1 MLAKRLLALAA
12 TLLVV
17 LVATLLSVRGHDAV
31 TDLAEGLVGASCA
44 QSCTPFEIVWVGDIM
59 LGDRAQRHIDQHGY
73 EWPFEHVR
81 PLLANAFVIGNAEA
95 PITTRS
101 EPYFR
106 EQKFSY
112 NVQPVAAVA
121 LASVGFEAIG
131 LSNNHALDRGPEGL
145 RDTIRNA
152 QEAGLHTFGAG
163 MSDAEASA
171 PLLVDTGYGTVAVLG
186 FGREWNYGAVAGP
199 ERAGTIPYTADA
211 IGRLKEAATA
221 AGARWVVAYVHW
233 GENYEEVNGD
243 QRRVAETF
251 ARAGY
256 DLVVG
261 AHPHLAQ
268 EVEIV
273 RGMPVLYSLGNFTF
287 GSPGGYTRKAPGYS
301 LTARTGFGPDGL
313 LSIEL
318 TCIATDN
325 DDVKFQPRLCT
336 TSQSQALMKR
346 LGSAVTLTGEKGVV
360 TWDRPQG

>member
-1 MLAKRLLALAA
+1 MLAKRLLALGA

-17 LVATLLSVRGHDAV
+17 LVAMLLSVRGQDAV
-31 TDLAEGLVGASCA
+31 TDLAGGLVGGSCA
-44 QSCTPFEIVWVGDIM
+44 QSCAPFEIVWVGDIM
-59 LGDRAQRHIDQHGY
+59 LGDRAQRQIDQHGY
-73 EWPFEHVR
+73 EWPFEQVR

-95 PITTRS
+95 PITTRA

-112 NVQPVAAVA
+112 NVQPAAAVA
-121 LASVGFEAIG
+121 LANVGFEAIG

-145 RDTIRNA
+145 RDTIRHG
-152 QEAGLHTFGAG
+152 QEAGLRTFGAG
-163 MSDAEASA
+163 MSDTEASA
-171 PLLVDTGYGTVAVLG
+171 PLLIDTGYGTVAVLV
-186 FGREWNYGAVAGP
+186 FGRDWNYAAVAAPDRAATTPNTP
-199 ERAGTIPYTADA
+199 EA
-211 IGRLKEAATA
+211 IGRIKEAAMA

-243 QRRVAETF
+243 QRRAAEAF

-268 EVEIV
+268 EIDIV

-287 GSPGGYTRKAPGYS
+287 GSPGGYSRKAPGYS

-313 LSIEL
+313 MSIEL

-325 DDVKFQPRLCT
+325 EVVKFQPRPCT
-336 TSQSQALMKR
+336 AAQSQTLLKR
-346 LGSAVTLTGEKGVV
+346 LGSSVTIKGEKSVV
-360 TWDRPQG
+360 TWDRRQG